1 MKAKEQTMKPEV
13 PKWFDGM
20 IYNEGATVRN
30 PYSGETCEL
39 NAVELSIY
47 DFILGAQM
55 YEQLLGSST
64 EFRKALDWFR
74 KNNPSAYMILLD

>member
-1 MKAKEQTMKPEV
+1 MKTKEQTMKPEI

-20 IYNEGATVRN
+20 IYSKGATARN
-30 PYSGETCEL
+30 PFSGETCEL

-55 YEQLLGSST
+55 YEQLLGNGVK
-64 EFRKALDWFR
+64 FRKALDWFR
-74 KNNPSAYMILLD
+74 KNNPEAYMILLD

>member
-1 MKAKEQTMKPEV
+1 MKTKEQTMKPEI

-20 IYNEGATVRN
+20 IYSKGGTVRN

-55 YEQLLGSST
+55 YEQMLGSSVQ
-64 EFRKALDWFR
+64 FRKALDWFR
-74 KNNPSAYMILLD
+74 KNNPEAYMILLD

>member
-1 MKAKEQTMKPEV
+1 MEKTKT
-13 PKWFDGM
+13 PKWFDGKV
-20 IYNEGATVRN
+20 YSRGATVRN